1 MQTDGATLHVLVSK
15 QTTVE
20 IRIARPITVAL
31 PRDRTAEITTVRL
44 YADDSA
50 GLVAVVRA
58 RRGGPLTQRLPRF
71 SCSRSI
77 ASKRALKLPLPKPSE
92 PCRSMSSK
100 NTVGRSCTGL
110 VKICSR

>member
-58 RRGGPLTQRLPRF
+58 SGGAAADSEVAPLLLLSLDRLEEGLEV
-71 SCSRSI
+71 
-77 ASKRALKLPLPKPSE
+77 ALAE
-92 PCRSMSSK
+92 AE
-100 NTVGRSCTGL
+100 
-110 VKICSR
+110 